1 MARYLLNIF
10 IGALIFQLVGYFIAG
25 CAQIGAPTGGP
36 RDTLAPTLVKANPEK
51 KKTNFN
57 SNKIVLDFDEY
68 IDLQDLSANLNISP
82 LPKLNP
88 VISNNLKTI
97 TIKLKDSLLPNT
109 TYNIDFGNSIK
120 DINEGNVYKGFAYQ
134 FSTGN
139 SIDSFT
145 LQGKVV
151 LAETGK
157 VDSTLIVLLYK
168 NLNDSA
174 VITQRPN
181 YVSKLDGSGKFKFSF
196 LPNQN
201 FKVYVLKDGDGNKF
215 YNSPTEVFG
224 FLNKTV
230 SSSEIDSDIT
240 LFAYKEKNENNAV
253 VTTPQKKEKLLKYFL
268 NLNYGKQDL
277 LMPLSFNFNNPIQ
290 TLSADSI
297 FITDTNYNKIAAV
310 STQIDSSRKQILLD
324 TKWLPE
330 TFYYL
335 IINAQAVKDSSGLSL
350 TKTDT
355 IKFVTKSK
363 EDYGSVKLTFSHLD
377 SSKHPIML
385 LFEGDQ
391 MKYTIPLT
399 SNIWFNKMMLPAE
412 LEIRILYDENNN
424 GQWNPGNYSKKIQP
438 EKVIAIPNKIT
449 IKANWE
455 NENDIVL

>member
-10 IGALIFQLVGYFIAG
+10 IGALILQLVGYFIAG

-36 RDTLAPTLVKANPEK
+36 RDTLAPTLVKANPEN

-57 SNKIVLDFDEY
+57 YNKIVLDFNEY
-68 IDLQDLSANLNISP
+68 IELQDLSANLSISP

-88 VISNNLKTI
+88 LISSNLKTI

-120 DINEGNVYKGFAYQ
+120 DINEGNVYKSFAYQ

-139 SIDSFT
+139 SIDSST
-145 LQGKVV
+145 IQGKVV
-151 LAETGK
+151 MAETGK
-157 VDSTLIVLLYK
+157 ADSTLIVLLYK

-174 VITQRPN
+174 VKTQRPN
-181 YVSKLDGSGKFKFSF
+181 YISKLDGSGNFKFSY

-201 FKVYVLKDGDGNKF
+201 FNVYVLKDGDGNKF

-224 FLNKTV
+224 FLNKIVNST
-230 SSSEIDSDIT
+230 EIDSDIT
-240 LFAYKEKNENNAV
+240 LFAYKEKNENNVIA
-253 VTTPQKKEKLLKYFL
+253 TTPQKKEKQLKYIL
-268 NLNYGKQDL
+268 NLNNGKQDL
-277 LMPLSFNFNNPIQ
+277 LIPLSLNFNNPIK
-290 TLSADSI
+290 TLHADSI
-297 FITDTNYNKIAAV
+297 FITDTNYHTIAAV

-330 TFYYL
+330 TIYYL
-335 IINAQAVKDSSGLSL
+335 LINANAVKDSSGLAL
-350 TKTDT
+350 MKTDT

-363 EDYGSVKLTFSHLD
+363 DEYGSVKLNFSHLD
-377 SSKHPIML
+377 TTKHPIML

-391 MKYTIPLT
+391 MKYKIPLT
-399 SNIWFNKMMLPAE
+399 TNSWFNKMMLPAE

-424 GQWNPGNYSKKIQP
+424 GQWDPGNYSQKIQP
-438 EKVIAIPNKIT
+438 EKVIAIPNKMT